1 MRKASS
7 ESDSIAGFGESGNV
21 TRHYTENGSFIGQY
35 AQDTSQRERFV
46 ILLKIKILIFFS
58 LRMFLNLF
66 SDSSVR
72 SGHSPEDE
80 PVADL
85 KTFGPTN

>member
-46 ILLKIKILIFFS
+46 ISSKNINSDYFHSEYFLICFWIVVCGLDTVLK
-58 LRMFLNLF
+58 M
-66 SDSSVR
+66 
-72 SGHSPEDE
+72 SP
-80 PVADL
+80 
-85 KTFGPTN
+85 